1 MPVWNRNAMS
11 RTTSREA
18 PYASLRDI
26 RSIYAE
32 FPFGNC
38 EFKFY
43 NVPQMRASKTPAVQ
57 LRPGRDEDVPK
68 LCEFAE
74 ELLHKWD
81 ARTTARDAQRV
92 YERVLQSPELGVIL
106 VAENEANICGFAY
119 ACHEWRS
126 EYGGETM
133 DLVELFV
140 EHSWRNRGVG
150 RTLLE
155 GLIEHARSRGIRR
168 FTSQVHPGNAA
179 IERALET
186 CGFDPERRTLW
197 ALHL

>member
-1 MPVWNRNAMS
+1 VIA
-11 RTTSREA
+11 
-18 PYASLRDI
+18 
-26 RSIYAE
+26 
-32 FPFGNC
+32 
-38 EFKFY
+38 
-43 NVPQMRASKTPAVQ
+43 RASKTSAVQ
-57 LRPGRDEDVPK
+57 IRPARSQDVPR

-92 YERVLQSPELGVIL
+92 YERILKSPELGVIL
-106 VAENEANICGFAY
+106 VAENEGALCGFTY

-150 RTLLE
+150 RSLLDR
-155 GLIEHARSRGIRR
+155 LVDHARSRGIRR

>member
-1 MPVWNRNAMS
+1 MGR
-11 RTTSREA
+11 
-18 PYASLRDI
+18 
-26 RSIYAE
+26 
-32 FPFGNC
+32 
-38 EFKFY
+38 K
-43 NVPQMRASKTPAVQ
+43 MRASKTQAVQ
-57 LRPGRDEDVPK
+57 IRQARAQDVPR
-68 LCEFAE
+68 LAEFAE

-92 YERVLQSPELGVIL
+92 YERILKSPELGVIF
-106 VAENEANICGFAY
+106 VAETDGAVCGFTY

-150 RTLLE
+150 RSLLE
-155 GLIEHARSRGIRR
+155 KLIEHARSRGIRR

>member
-1 MPVWNRNAMS
+1 MCRKMKASN
-11 RTTSREA
+11 TS
-18 PYASLRDI
+18 
-26 RSIYAE
+26 
-32 FPFGNC
+32 
-38 EFKFY
+38 
-43 NVPQMRASKTPAVQ
+43 AVQ
-57 LRPGRDEDVPK
+57 VRPVRVNDVSR

-81 ARTTARDAQRV
+81 ARTTATDAKRV
-92 YERVLQSPELGVIL
+92 YERILEAPELGVIL
-106 VAENEANICGFAY
+106 VAENDGNLCGFAY
-119 ACHEWRS
+119 ACYEWRS

-140 EHSWRNRGVG
+140 EHSWRNKGVG
-150 RTLLE
+150 RSLLE
-155 GLIEHARSRGIRR
+155 ALVNHARTRGIRR

>member
-1 MPVWNRNAMS
+1 MKLTNTAAVQIRPV
-11 RTTSREA
+11 REA
-18 PYASLRDI
+18 DL
-26 RSIYAE
+26 
-32 FPFGNC
+32 
-38 EFKFY
+38 
-43 NVPQMRASKTPAVQ
+43 PQLA
-57 LRPGRDEDVPK
+57 G
-68 LCEFAE
+68 FAE

-92 YERVLQSPELGVIL
+92 YERVMRTPDLGVIL
-106 VAENEANICGFAY
+106 VAESDGAICGFAY
-119 ACHEWRS
+119 ACSEWRS

-133 DLVELFV
+133 DLVEMFV

-150 RTLLE
+150 TTLLKA
-155 GLIEHARSRGIRR
+155 LVDHARGRGARR

-197 ALHL
+197 ALHI

>member
-1 MPVWNRNAMS
+1 
-11 RTTSREA
+11 
-18 PYASLRDI
+18 
-26 RSIYAE
+26 
-32 FPFGNC
+32 
-38 EFKFY
+38 
-43 NVPQMRASKTPAVQ
+43 MRASKTQAVQ
-57 LRPGRDEDVPK
+57 IRAARAQDVPR
-68 LCEFAE
+68 LAEFAE

-92 YERVLQSPELGVIL
+92 YERILKSPELGVIL
-106 VAENEANICGFAY
+106 VAEHDGAVCGFTY

-150 RTLLE
+150 RSLLE
-155 GLIEHARSRGIRR
+155 KLVEHARSRGIRR

>member
-1 MPVWNRNAMS
+1 MGR
-11 RTTSREA
+11 
-18 PYASLRDI
+18 
-26 RSIYAE
+26 
-32 FPFGNC
+32 
-38 EFKFY
+38 K
-43 NVPQMRASKTPAVQ
+43 MRASKTSAVQ
-57 LRPGRDEDVPK
+57 IRPARPQDISR

-81 ARTTARDAQRV
+81 ARTTASDAQRV
-92 YERVLQSPELGVIL
+92 YERVLKSPELGVIL
-106 VAENEANICGFAY
+106 VAENEGALCGFTY

-150 RTLLE
+150 RSLLDR
-155 GLIEHARSRGIRR
+155 LIEHARSRGIRR

-179 IERALET
+179 IERAL
-186 CGFDPERRTLW
+186 
-197 ALHL
+197 

>member
-1 MPVWNRNAMS
+1 
-11 RTTSREA
+11 
-18 PYASLRDI
+18 
-26 RSIYAE
+26 
-32 FPFGNC
+32 
-38 EFKFY
+38 
-43 NVPQMRASKTPAVQ
+43 MRASKIPAVQ
-57 LRPGRDEDVPK
+57 IRPARAEDVPR

-92 YERVLQSPELGVIL
+92 YEKVLKSPELGVIF
-106 VAENEANICGFAY
+106 VAEIEGVLCGFTY

-150 RTLLE
+150 RSLLQR
-155 GLIEHARSRGIRR
+155 LVDQARSRGIRR

>member
-1 MPVWNRNAMS
+1 
-11 RTTSREA
+11 
-18 PYASLRDI
+18 
-26 RSIYAE
+26 
-32 FPFGNC
+32 
-38 EFKFY
+38 
-43 NVPQMRASKTPAVQ
+43 MRASKTPAVTI
-57 LRPGRDEDVPK
+57 RPARTEDVSRI
-68 LCEFAE
+68 CEFAE
-74 ELLHKWD
+74 ELLQKWD

-92 YERVLQSPELGVIL
+92 YDRVLQSPELGVIL
-106 VAENEANICGFAY
+106 VAVHESGICGFAY

-133 DLVELFV
+133 DLVEMFV

-155 GLIEHARSRGIRR
+155 ALVAYAKGRGVRR

-179 IERALET
+179 IERALDL

>member
-1 MPVWNRNAMS
+1 MGR
-11 RTTSREA
+11 
-18 PYASLRDI
+18 
-26 RSIYAE
+26 
-32 FPFGNC
+32 
-38 EFKFY
+38 K
-43 NVPQMRASKTPAVQ
+43 MRASKTSAVQ
-57 LRPGRDEDVPK
+57 IRPARPQDVPR

-92 YERVLQSPELGVIL
+92 YEQILKSPELGVIL
-106 VAENEANICGFAY
+106 VAENEGTLCGFTY

-150 RTLLE
+150 RSLLDR
-155 GLIEHARSRGIRR
+155 LIEHARSRGIRR

>member
-1 MPVWNRNAMS
+1 MKVTKPA
-11 RTTSREA
+11 
-18 PYASLRDI
+18 
-26 RSIYAE
+26 
-32 FPFGNC
+32 
-38 EFKFY
+38 
-43 NVPQMRASKTPAVQ
+43 AVQ
-57 LRPGRDEDVPK
+57 IRPVQDTDIPRLSG
-68 LCEFAE
+68 FAE

-92 YERVLQSPELGVIL
+92 YERVSKSPELGVIL
-106 VAENEANICGFAY
+106 VAEHDGTVCGFAY
-119 ACHEWRS
+119 ACSEWRS

-133 DLVELFV
+133 DLVEMFV

-150 RTLLE
+150 RALLNA
-155 GLIEHARSRGIRR
+155 LVDHARERGARR

-179 IERALET
+179 IERALEG

>member
-1 MPVWNRNAMS
+1 MKEPNTAPVQVRPV
-11 RTTSREA
+11 REA
-18 PYASLRDI
+18 DLPR
-26 RSIYAE
+26 
-32 FPFGNC
+32 
-38 EFKFY
+38 
-43 NVPQMRASKTPAVQ
+43 
-57 LRPGRDEDVPK
+57 
-68 LCEFAE
+68 LCGFAE

-92 YERVLQSPELGVIL
+92 YERVMRTPDLGVIL
-106 VAENEANICGFAY
+106 VAEAEGEVCGFAY
-119 ACHEWRS
+119 ACAEWRS

-133 DLVELFV
+133 DLVEMFV

-150 RTLLE
+150 TTLLNALV
-155 GLIEHARSRGIRR
+155 GHARERGARR

-197 ALHL
+197 ALHI

>member
-1 MPVWNRNAMS
+1 MGRRMKASN
-11 RTTSREA
+11 TS
-18 PYASLRDI
+18 
-26 RSIYAE
+26 
-32 FPFGNC
+32 
-38 EFKFY
+38 
-43 NVPQMRASKTPAVQ
+43 AVQ
-57 LRPGRDEDVPK
+57 VRPVRTGDVPR
-68 LCEFAE
+68 LCEFVE

-81 ARTTARDAQRV
+81 ARTTARDAQSV
-92 YERVLQSPELGVIL
+92 YERILKSQDLGVIL
-106 VAENEANICGFAY
+106 VAETEGSLCGFAY
-119 ACHEWRS
+119 ACYEWRS

-140 EHSWRNRGVG
+140 EHSWRKRGVG

-155 GLIEHARSRGIRR
+155 RLIEHARSRGVRR

-186 CGFDPERRTLW
+186 AGFDPERRTLW